1 MQYFTSQSWCVSLS
15 LCRRACTHH
24 LQINSNR
31 STYLNL
37 RSVKVEGATNTRQ
50 SFLGFITN
58 PILSSEGGKDLEG
71 VLHKTRQ
78 ISDVLQRT
86 DIFKSV
92 DAYIERSRDP
102 LATENDLQVIFK
114 AREKGRVFLNSSTQ
128 FGNNEANGVSR
139 IT

>member
-1 MQYFTSQSWCVSLS
+1 M
-15 LCRRACTHH
+15 
-24 LQINSNR
+24 
-31 STYLNL
+31 
-37 RSVKVEGATNTRQ
+37 
-50 SFLGFITN
+50 GFIIN

-102 LATENDLQVIFK
+102 LTTENDLQVIFK
-114 AREKGRVFLNSSTQ
+114 AKEKGRVFLNSSTQ

-139 IT
+139 IS